1 MSPFLFLSNTY
12 YNDRQ
17 CRQIEQKLKGETKM
31 FGIEVAF
38 YALGFLTCLALLT
51 IITEVNDRDKKN
63 KKELRKN
70 YREQLTE
77 QTIED
82 NRDEIEIDIKV
93 W

>member
-1 MSPFLFLSNTY
+1 
-12 YNDRQ
+12 
-17 CRQIEQKLKGETKM
+17 M

-38 YALGFLTCLALLT
+38 YFLGFITCLALIA
-51 IITEVNDRDKKN
+51 IITEVNDKDKKN

-77 QTIED
+77 QKVED
-82 NRDEIEIDIKV
+82 NREEINIDVKV